1 MREFFADIHIHIG
14 RTRTGRA
21 VKITGAR
28 SLTIDQILIEA
39 SKSKGMGMIGVIDAQ
54 SPEVL
59 EELIEGVEEGTY
71 TELSD
76 GGLSFG

>member
-28 SLTIDQILIEA
+28 SLTIDQIL
-39 SKSKGMGMIGVIDAQ
+39 
-54 SPEVL
+54 
-59 EELIEGVEEGTY
+59 
-71 TELSD
+71 
-76 GGLSFG
+76 